1 MTHKSCKFNYLFNAT
16 LSAIAVILA
25 ITPANALP
33 EQNINTVV
41 KWAKTRPL
49 LPTLRYNS
57 EAHGYEGTKGKLYFY
72 ADVTQENGTVTKEGI
87 TVSGDARLKFIRNN
101 AKALELLQN
110 IYNSNIA
117 NDFQK
122 SRYVSKVGRDQFYS
136 GQKFAYIT
144 AEVQGGSSLQIISLR
159 NLPEFIKNAKYCQ
172 THQCDL

>member
-1 MTHKSCKFNYLFNAT
+1 MSKSCKFNYLFNAT

-33 EQNINTVV
+33 EQNISTVV

-57 EAHGYEGTKGKLYFY
+57 EAHGYEGTKGNLYFY
-72 ADVTQENGTVTKEGI
+72 ADVTSQNGIVNKEGI
-87 TVSGDARLKFIRNN
+87 TVSGDKRLKFTTKN
-101 AKALELLQN
+101 ANAVKLLQN

-122 SRYVSKVGRDQFYS
+122 SKYITKVGRDQFYR
-136 GQKFAYIT
+136 GQKFAYIA
-144 AEVQGGSSLQIISLR
+144 AEVQGGSSLQIIPL
-159 NLPEFIKNAKYCQ
+159 NKLQEFIDNAKFCQ
-172 THQCDL
+172 TNQCDV